1 MDNNRIEHIDD
12 QMTDYDEFIA
22 LISDYLELFDGLF
35 EKQKISIPKR
45 PLSAV
50 IELVGLDFIQMG
62 KGEETFS
69 KDTLLSPPWVGY
81 FLRRVIRWYEEKY
94 GKEACNERKDDRIKS
109 YIIIKNL
116 AYSLLIPKTTSFQFE
131 GEPYIHTSMLG
142 KVLEQEDVTQWIQKA
157 PKLTTFD
164 EQYLENLRETITH
177 RANLLR
183 YIYLKGLFV
192 RIDNESMQNA
202 FRNALGSLNL
212 FIEDLFR
219 NYTNGISLGVWHLY
233 YSVENALKA
242 LRYSL
247 LNKVKKTHDVS
258 QLYSELSLQVE
269 GHSSTVKFL
278 SGKSNDYKF
287 GTKKITS
294 PEELDNIYLE
304 SLEIIAWVIKYL
316 TKDIKLRD
324 ECFDFT
330 HKDFFA
336 T

>member
-1 MDNNRIEHIDD
+1 MESNRVEHSDG
-12 QMTDYDEFIA
+12 QMTDLDEIIP
-22 LISDYLELFDGLF
+22 LISDWLEYFDVVF

-45 PLSAV
+45 PLSTV
-50 IELVGLDFIQMG
+50 IELVELDVIQMG

-81 FLRRVIRWYEEKY
+81 LLRSVFRWYDEKY
-94 GKEACNERKDDRIKS
+94 GKEACTERKDDRIKS

-116 AYSLLIPKTTSFQFE
+116 PYSILIPKTTSVQFE

-142 KVLEQEDVTQWIQKA
+142 KVLEQEDVIQWIQKA
-157 PKLTTFD
+157 PKFAALD
-164 EQYLENLRETITH
+164 EQYLENLREQITH

-219 NYTNGISLGVWHLY
+219 NYTNGVSLGVWHLY
-233 YSVENALKA
+233 YSVENVLKA

-247 LNKVKKTHDVS
+247 LKKVKKTHDVS
-258 QLYSELSLQVE
+258 QLYSELLLLVE
-269 GHSSTVKFL
+269 GHSNTVRFL
-278 SGKSNDYKF
+278 SENSNDYKF
-287 GTKKITS
+287 GAKRITS
-294 PEELDNIYLE
+294 SEELDNIYME
-304 SLEIIAWVIKYL
+304 SLEIIAWVIRNL
-316 TKDIKLRD
+316 TKDINLRD

-336 T
+336 M